1 MKIKSLL
8 PVLDWLSNYTNT
20 DFRADLIA
28 GITVAVMLVPQGMA
42 YAMLAGMPPIYGL
55 YAGLVPLILYAIL
68 GTSRQLSIGPVA
80 VSALLVLAG
89 ITPLA
94 EPGSEQYISLVILTG
109 LLVGIFQ
116 VILSMLRM
124 GFLVNFLSHPVIIGF
139 TSAAAIIIAVSQFKD
154 MLGFHIPRFSH
165 TAETF
170 LYAVKHIH
178 QTNPL
183 TFIFCIGSIL
193 TILWLK
199 KVNNK
204 IPGALLVVV
213 LGTLLAWVFNLNGKG
228 LQIVENVPAGLP
240 SFGIPDWSPENIRAV
255 LPVVFTVSVIGIVES
270 ISIAKVLESKHQN
283 YVVRPGQE
291 LLALGISKISGAF
304 FQALP
309 SSGSFTR
316 SAINNNAGA
325 RTGMAS
331 LITASIIGL
340 TLILLTPLFYYLPKA
355 VLAAIVLL
363 AVKSL
368 FEIKEIVHLWKTHR
382 QDFVMMLIT
391 FIGTLLLGIGEGVV
405 LGIII
410 SVIAVLY
417 RSSKP
422 HIAVLGQLPDSTTYR
437 NIERFPQASQIKNIL
452 IIRFD
457 NQLYF
462 ANVLYF
468 KEQIK
473 TIIRE
478 IHHKPKILLLDASS
492 INDMD
497 SSGLHALEEI
507 HRLLHDQQIIF
518 ALSGAIG
525 PVRDLLFKSGLMED
539 IGHTNQFMSI
549 HNAIKYYQSEDRENK
564 NWSKEAIQNNA
575 TKK

>member
-1 MKIKSLL
+1 MRCLPGCLL
-8 PVLDWLSNYTNT
+8 STEV
-20 DFRADLIA
+20 
-28 GITVAVMLVPQGMA
+28 
-42 YAMLAGMPPIYGL
+42 
-55 YAGLVPLILYAIL
+55 L

-80 VSALLVLAG
+80 VSALLILAG

-170 LYAVKHIH
+170 LYAVKHLH

-183 TFIFCIGSIL
+183 TLLICIGSIL
-193 TILWLK
+193 SILLLK
-199 KVNNK
+199 KINNK
-204 IPGALLVVV
+204 ILLVVV
-213 LGTLLAWVFNLNGKG
+213 AGTLLAWMFNLNDKG
-228 LQIVENVPAGLP
+228 LNIVENVPAGLP
-240 SFGIPDWSPENIRAV
+240 SFGFPDWSLENIRAV

-291 LLALGISKISGAF
+291 LLALGISKIGGAF

-340 TLILLTPLFYYLPKA
+340 TLLLLTPLFYYLPKA

-368 FEIKEIVHLWKTHR
+368 FEIKEIIHLWKTHR
-382 QDFVMMLIT
+382 QDFAMMLVT

-405 LGIII
+405 LGVII
-410 SVIAVLY
+410 SIIAVLY

-422 HIAVLGQLPDSTTYR
+422 HIAVLGKLPDSTAYR
-437 NIERFPQASQIKNIL
+437 NIRRFPEATQLDNIL

-478 IHHKPKILLLDASS
+478 RDDKPEVLLLEASS
-492 INDMD
+492 IHDID

-507 HRLLHDQQIIF
+507 HRFLQRKQITF
-518 ALSGAIG
+518 VLSGAIG
-525 PVRDLLFKSGLMED
+525 PVRDLLSKSGLMEE
-539 IGHTNQFMSI
+539 IGYNNQFMTI
-549 HNAIKYYQSEDRENK
+549 HSAVKYYQTEGRENK
-564 NWSKEAIQNNA
+564 NWSEGAIQNNA
-575 TKK
+575 TER